1 MFRCVLISCIFC
13 IGLNARS
20 QNTTKPWTFWWW
32 MGSAVDEKS
41 IEYQLSQFKE
51 VGLGGVHIIPIYG
64 VKGYEQKFTPFLSK
78 RWVELLDYTVKIANQ
93 NKLGVDLTTGTG
105 WPFGGPNISL
115 SETSKKFSIQNETI
129 NVEPV
134 GQKVKRAAP
143 GGVGLVVDPF
153 SRASMHNYLQR
164 FDSVFSK
171 STHGLRAMYCDSYEV
186 FGANWTDSFL
196 NEFKRRRGYSLEQ
209 HLLAL
214 QDSAQTE
221 VNTLIKI
228 DYHQTLSELLHESMK
243 VWTDWSASRNFV
255 TRYQAHGSPGNL
267 LDLYS
272 LASIPE
278 TESFGSSN
286 FPIPGLRIDQGYN
299 EKSFGRPNPLAMK
312 FASSA
317 ANVNGKKLVSSETAT
332 WLADH
337 FTVALSQVKPQVD
350 ELFVSGVNH
359 VFYHGIAYSPKEEAY
374 PGWLFYASTNF
385 GPSSAFWKFFPQLN
399 TYVERSQKIL
409 QNSVHDNDV
418 LLYFPI
424 VDIWSKMPASS
435 GNVHQLDVH
444 HTERWISN
452 TTFGKTAEELL
463 DNGFAFDYTSDLQ
476 LEKFFVKDGILTNG
490 ASGYKSLV
498 IPKCD
503 FIPIETLEQIASL
516 ASNGISIV
524 LVEDFPKAPTGF
536 SESTL
541 KKQKLASLIKS
552 LQNLPNVKIV
562 NSVAELEDVSHE
574 RWASK
579 DVRFIRKKNSDG
591 FVYFIAN
598 FGSKNFNEWID
609 LTRNSA
615 GVRCYDPLVNNSK
628 TLPID
633 NGKLFL
639 TLKPGESCFL
649 FPEKQKPKTTISKDS
664 SFVISGPWQLRFD
677 EGKPKTNF
685 NKTISSLT
693 SWTEL
698 CDSCKFFT
706 GAAIYSTTFDL
717 RSVVPPDRDIIIE
730 MENVS
735 DVAEVVVNEKA
746 IGTAWS
752 FPFQVIVPAKVLLPV
767 ENKLQIRV
775 TNATSNYFR
784 LYDQKNPGWKKFNDI
799 NFVNIEYKPYDG
811 AKVKTIPAGLIG
823 NVSIRY
829 KLPGN

>member
-1 MFRCVLISCIFC
+1 
-13 IGLNARS
+13 
-20 QNTTKPWTFWWW
+20 

-41 IEYQLSQFKE
+41 IEYQLGQFKNA
-51 VGLGGVHIIPIYG
+51 GLGGVHIIPIYG
-64 VKGYEQKFTPFLSK
+64 VKGYEQKFAPFLSK
-78 RWVELLDYTVKIANQ
+78 RWVELLDYTVKTAKQ

-105 WPFGGPNISL
+105 WPFGGPNISS

-129 NVEPV
+129 NIEPV

-143 GGVGLVVDPF
+143 GGAGLVVDPF
-153 SRASMHNYLQR
+153 SRASMHKYLQR

-171 STHGLRAMYCDSYEV
+171 STHGLRSMYCDSYEV
-186 FGANWTDSFL
+186 FGANWTDVFL
-196 NEFKRRRGYSLEQ
+196 EEFKRRRGYSLQQ
-209 HLLAL
+209 HLPELW
-214 QDSAQTE
+214 DSTQTE
-221 VNTLIKI
+221 INTLIKI
-228 DYHQTLSELLHESMK
+228 DYHQTLSELLLESTK
-243 VWTDWSASRNFV
+243 VWTDWSASRNFT

-272 LASIPE
+272 LASVPE

-350 ELFVSGVNH
+350 ELFISGINH
-359 VFYHGIAYSPKEEAY
+359 VFYHGIAYSPKEETY

-385 GPSSAFWKFFPQLN
+385 GPTSSFWKFFPQLN
-399 TYVERSQKIL
+399 AYVERSQKIL
-409 QNSVHDNDV
+409 QNSVHGNDV

-424 VDIWSKMPASS
+424 ADIWSKKPTSS

-463 DNGFAFDYTSDLQ
+463 DNGFAFDYVSDLQ
-476 LEKFFVKDGILTNG
+476 LEKFFVKDGKLTNG
-490 ASGYKSLV
+490 ASVYSSLV
-498 IPKCD
+498 IPQCN
-503 FIPIETLEQIASL
+503 FIPIETLERIASF
-516 ASNGISIV
+516 ASNGMSIV
-524 LVEDFPKAPTGF
+524 FVEDFPKATTGF
-536 SESTL
+536 SENTV
-541 KKQKLASLIKS
+541 KKQKLESLVKS
-552 LQNLPNVKIV
+552 IGNLPNVKIAG
-562 NSVAELEDVSHE
+562 SVTKLENVSRE

-579 DVRFIRKKNSDG
+579 HVRFIRKKNNGG
-591 FVYFIAN
+591 FVYFITN
-598 FGSKNFNEWID
+598 FDATYFKDWIRLAD
-609 LTRNSA
+609 YSG
-615 GVRCYDPLVNNSK
+615 GVRCYDPLTNTNRKVEVS
-628 TLPID
+628 D
-633 NGKLFL
+633 SGKFHLSL
-639 TLKPGESCFL
+639 RPGQSCFL
-649 FPEKQKPKTTISKDS
+649 FPEKQKARTTISKDS
-664 SFVISGPWQLRFD
+664 SFVISEPWQLRFD
-677 EGKPKTNF
+677 EGKPKINF
-685 NKTISSLT
+685 EKTISALI

-698 CDSCKFFT
+698 CDSCAFFS
-706 GAAIYSTTFDL
+706 GAATYSTTFDL
-717 RSVVPPDRDIIIE
+717 HSIVPPNQDIIIE

-735 DVAEVVVNEKA
+735 DVAEVTVNGKE

-752 FPFQVIVPAKVLLPV
+752 FPFQVSVPAKVLLPTG
-767 ENKLQIRV
+767 NKLQIRV
-775 TNATSNYFR
+775 TNAASNYFR

-829 KLPGN
+829 KLSK